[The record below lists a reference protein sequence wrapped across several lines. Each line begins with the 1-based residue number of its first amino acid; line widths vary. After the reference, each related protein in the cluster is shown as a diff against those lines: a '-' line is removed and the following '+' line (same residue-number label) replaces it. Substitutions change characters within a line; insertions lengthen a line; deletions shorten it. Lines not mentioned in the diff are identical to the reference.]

1 MNCLEVEELV
11 QTSVKDS
18 LETMSTG
25 SYLDDRV
32 TVVKKLVETLE
43 ENASWVES
51 YELTGAV
58 FVPSFHDE
66 QSNTLLAS
74 VKKVSKSGRLLLW
87 VSCTLKKLEHH
98 QHPSSSQE
106 GAWRTMKIPV
116 DVPQIHVRSIL
127 SSKIPRD
134 DLYIF

>member
-18 LETMSTG
+18 LRTSSTG
-25 SYLDDRV
+25 SYMDDRV
-32 TVVKKLVETLE
+32 TVVKKLVEALE
-43 ENASWVES
+43 GDDSWVEL

-74 VKKVSKSGRLLLW
+74 VKKVSKELLSATLGLMYFEEVGKTSTSLLLAGGCLENDED
-87 VSCTLKKLEHH
+87 SRRCTPDKREVTFK
-98 QHPSSSQE
+98 
-106 GAWRTMKIPV
+106 
-116 DVPQIHVRSIL
+116 
-127 SSKIPRD
+127 
-134 DLYIF
+134 

>member
-18 LETMSTG
+18 FETMPTG

-32 TVVKKLVETLE
+32 TVVKKLVEALE
-43 ENASWVES
+43 GDASWVEL

-66 QSNTLLAS
+66 QSKTLLAS
-74 VKKVSKSGRLLLW
+74 VKKVRKS
-87 VSCTLKKLEHH
+87 
-98 QHPSSSQE
+98 
-106 GAWRTMKIPV
+106 A
-116 DVPQIHVRSIL
+116 
-127 SSKIPRD
+127 
-134 DLYIF
+134 